1 MSSPRKQTRSD
12 INRTPCVKSPVSA
25 VPVSAVAHH
34 RFVRT
39 GSPSDTEVLLTCSH
53 TFLPLSQILPPEMM
67 AGHSQRA
74 E

>member
-12 INRTPCVKSPVSA
+12 INRTPCVRSPL
-25 VPVSAVAHH
+25 SAVALP

-39 GSPSDTEVLLTCSH
+39 GSPGDTEVLPTCSH

>member
-12 INRTPCVKSPVSA
+12 INRTPCVKS
-25 VPVSAVAHH
+25 PVSAVAHH